1 MRHPRVGNVHPD
13 PLINLITAQTMVRNL
28 VVLLLPSNMRDT
40 TAAAA
45 V

>member
-13 PLINLITAQTMVRNL
+13 PLITLITAQTMVRNL
-28 VVLLLPSNMRDT
+28 VGLLLPSTMRDT